1 MNTILA
7 PERIF
12 KLPRFTYSGLLLFL
26 IFFFIVTPFFSESN
40 YARLA
45 LDLSLV
51 YLLAVS
57 VFMCSN
63 DKRFLFIALAL
74 ALPGSLRIFFPSIE
88 IDVVTLFFNCLFFAF
103 VIFTLL
109 RALFSINVITR
120 DIIFAAIA
128 VYILV
133 GVFYG
138 LTFILLEYFIPGSF
152 SGVVKDGESLSFYT
166 TFGEDI
172 IYYSFVTLTT
182 LGYGD
187 ITPITQPAKFLSIL
201 EALIGQIYLTV
212 MIARLIGLHLK
223 YEQI

>member
-1 MNTILA
+1 MNAILD

-12 KLPRFTYSGLLLFL
+12 RLPRFTYSGLLLFL
-26 IFFFIVTPFFSESN
+26 VVFFILTPFFSEGN

-45 LDLSLV
+45 LDLSLI

-63 DKRFLFIALAL
+63 DRRFLIIALIL
-74 ALPGSLRIFFPSIE
+74 ALPGTLRIFYPTMEIE
-88 IDVVTLFFNCLFFAF
+88 VVTICFNCLFFAF

-109 RALFSINVITR
+109 RAVFSTHVITR
-120 DIIFAAIA
+120 DIIFAAIS

-133 GVFYG
+133 GIFYG
-138 LTFILLEYFIPGSF
+138 LAFILLEYFVPGSF
-152 SGVVKDGESLSFYT
+152 SGVEHEGETYSFYT
-166 TFGEDI
+166 EFGEDM

-187 ITPITQPAKFLSIL
+187 ISPVTQPAKFLSIL

-223 YEQI
+223 YEQS